1 VVPIGWFIIT
11 ELDDSKNLVS
21 ARLLDEEM
29 PGFVE
34 IIYINGISVQN
45 VGEEYFWNELRPT
58 TITMPEPI
66 DFPHY
71 N

>member
-1 VVPIGWFIIT
+1 MVT
-11 ELDDSKNLVS
+11 EWDGSKELVA

-29 PGFVE
+29 PGYVE
-34 IIYINGISVQN
+34 ITYINGMCIHN
-45 VGEEYFWNELRPT
+45 VGEEYFWTELRPT
-58 TITMPEPI
+58 TINMPEPI